1 MIFAAETAT
10 PTLDFIATN
19 DVAPTEQPEDVLHG
33 QPLPMDAYDDRR
45 LIATSLDVE
54 MTSTTQIRQF
64 YIVGLLT
71 LYRRRNAMSLR
82 H

>member
-1 MIFAAETAT
+1 MNATAEKRAPQINQRPRTNVTFAAETAT

-33 QPLPMDAYDDRR
+33 Q
-45 LIATSLDVE
+45 
-54 MTSTTQIRQF
+54 
-64 YIVGLLT
+64 
-71 LYRRRNAMSLR
+71 